1 MKKVY
6 VKKMIIP
13 LSLALILILTL
24 FGLKTNKT
32 NKSIISAEIN
42 GFKLE
47 QNSRYGTVKIVSYD
61 KESKYIKAAES
72 GHKFDKI
79 NNMVIPEAVEIE
91 SDNYDGTIQ
100 QYIQT
105 KGYNKP
111 YCLAYEEDEEEINQN
126 NETETTNSNNI
137 TDEILDFTT
146 IPTINLTI
154 RIKGTKQYTFQL
166 LMIQLKCY
174 QQQLNLYFLN
184 FLLQILLN

>member
-47 QNSRYGTVKIVSYD
+47 QNSSYGTVKIVSYD

-91 SDNYDGTIQ
+91 SDNY
-100 QYIQT
+100 YIT
-105 KGYNKP
+105 
-111 YCLAYEEDEEEINQN
+111 EIAENAFSGLKAFK
-126 NETETTNSNNI
+126 TV
-137 TDEILDFTT
+137 T
-146 IPTINLTI
+146 IPETVEKIGSGAFTECTNLTKI
-154 RIKGTKQYTFQL
+154 ELSNPKTVIATDAFDAAT
-166 LMIQLKCY
+166 
-174 QQQLNLYFLN
+174 
-184 FLLQILLN
+184 